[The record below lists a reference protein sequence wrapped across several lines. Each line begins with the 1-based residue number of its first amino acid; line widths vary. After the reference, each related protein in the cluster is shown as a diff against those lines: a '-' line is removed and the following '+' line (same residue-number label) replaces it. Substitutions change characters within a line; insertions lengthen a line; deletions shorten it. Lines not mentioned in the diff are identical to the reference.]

1 MPYCPNPDC
10 PHRQRLDE
18 PAEFN
23 PGIKICSDCGSAL
36 SESVPQFDSIQKLKK
51 LPSASSVRQRWTC
64 PECGSINFDEISLCT
79 CGYDLNRPAITAYQ
93 SAKQYAVVRENSA
106 NEKEYRTFWRRVWAG
121 AIDSTVFWPL
131 LLINNWIWT
140 PLKDYPVLLL
150 FWFIL
155 SSTAIHIYDIIFHG
169 LFGQTLGKMAV
180 NVKVTN
186 ITGDKLVMSQAFRRD
201 MVPLFFFALS
211 LVFDGPKILHG
222 IYPQN
227 PAFIK
232 LGIVFFLTLLSGM
245 GWLFAEIIT
254 MLTNKRRRAI
264 HDYIAGS
271 VVIKTD
277 KIASRLWTWVSSLAV
292 IICFVVFFILPVH
305 KEYIKKRDS
314 LDHSKNSQN
323 IVEFLK
329 PDKSFPFIGFW
340 KKDCKKDTVGLAI
353 DKTDDGKYSV
363 SYCTSTDC
371 YKPGTEMPNTKL
383 VDDPRYRIIDKDT
396 IEIQIAD
403 EYYWRYYRCT
413 P

>member
-23 PGIKICSDCGSAL
+23 PGIKICSDCGTTLSDSAPHF
-36 SESVPQFDSIQKLKK
+36 ESIRNSKIITTP
-51 LPSASSVRQRWTC
+51 PSTRERWTC

-79 CGYDLNRPAITAYQ
+79 CGYDSNRPAITAYQ
-93 SAKQYAVVRENSA
+93 RAKQHEALKDSSSV
-106 NEKEYRTFWRRVWAG
+106 EKKFRTFWRRVWAG

-131 LLINNWIWT
+131 FLVSNWVWT
-140 PLKDYPVLLL
+140 TLNDHPVILLL
-150 FWFIL
+150 WFIFF
-155 SSTAIHIYDIIFHG
+155 STAFHIYNIVFHG
-169 LFGQTLGKMAV
+169 LYGQTLGKMAL

-186 ITGDKLVMSQAFRRD
+186 VTGDKLSMSQAFRRD
-201 MVPLFFFALS
+201 MVPLLFFALS
-211 LVFDGPKILHG
+211 LAYEGPKILHG
-222 IYPQN
+222 IYPSN

-232 LGIVFFLTLLSGM
+232 FDFFFFLTLFSGM
-245 GWLFAEIIT
+245 GWFFAEVVT

-277 KIASRLWTWVSSLAV
+277 ESANRMWSWVASLAV
-292 IICFVVFFILPVH
+292 IISFVAFFILPART
-305 KEYIKKRDS
+305 EYIKKRDS

-323 IVEFLK
+323 IVTYLK

-340 KKDCKKDTVGLAI
+340 KRDCKDTSGLAI

-363 SYCTSTDC
+363 SHCTSTYC
-371 YKPGTEMPNTKL
+371 YKPGTEMPNTSL
-383 VDDPRYRIIDKDT
+383 IDDPRCRIIDRNT
-396 IEIQIAD
+396 IEIQIAGD
-403 EYYWRYYRCT
+403 YYWRYYRCA